1 MTRAPDSGA
10 LAFARFAYPPNEL
23 GYCGPDAAG
32 ELLERIAADVASG
45 AAADD
50 RGLRRL
56 AAEFEGAWPYL
67 VLLAGAAG
75 VDDPLDPAVVEAYWV
90 GSPLLDRVD
99 RLELGRV
106 IEDRFR
112 CRGREA
118 WAGVAATI
126 GPGAV
131 PHHSYH
137 VCCVSPWVGLLRAG
151 IVDVPLH
158 VLDRCRIRWAVVD
171 AVEGDSAVVT
181 GPMLVWTAGHL
192 ELGPAATHVV
202 RLGRDGRGLVDS
214 VLPGERVAVHW
225 DWVCDRLT
233 PPRLRQ
239 LERWTRHS
247 LVITN
252 ATPTAARLG

>member
-1 MTRAPDSGA
+1 MTRAPGSGP

-23 GYCGPDAAG
+23 GYCGPDASG
-32 ELLERIAADVASG
+32 ELLERIATDVTSG

-67 VLLAGAAG
+67 TLLAGAAG

-90 GSPLLDRVD
+90 GSPLLDRV
-99 RLELGRV
+99 RPPHLGGV
-106 IEDRFR
+106 VEDRFR
-112 CRGREA
+112 RRGPTA
-118 WAGVAATI
+118 WAGVGGTI

-137 VCCVSPWVGLLRAG
+137 VCCVSPWVGLLRGG
-151 IVDVPLH
+151 IVDPPLH

-171 AVEGDSAVVT
+171 AVEGDHAVVT
-181 GPMLVWTAGHL
+181 GPTLAWTAGRL
-192 ELGPAATHVV
+192 GLGPPGTDVV
-202 RLGRDGRGLVDS
+202 RLARDGRGLVDA
-214 VLPGERVAVHW
+214 VLPGQHVAVHW

-233 PPRLRQ
+233 PARQ
-239 LERWTRHS
+239 HELERWTRRS
-247 LVITN
+247 LAITN
-252 ATPTAARLG
+252 ATPTAAPLG